1 MSSGVGS
8 GGGPVSANIRRRFAV
23 FTIIA
28 LGVPVVGATPAVA
41 QGDQG
46 YVRLAHLSPDTPEV
60 DVYLSSVSGAI
71 DEQTFPGVGYG
82 VVSDY
87 QALPTGTYAVSMRLA
102 GADPSTD
109 PVLTT
114 QVEVTAEEA
123 YTVAGVGRN
132 ADLGLRVIEDDLA
145 IPASGKA
152 KVRVVHASVRAPVLT
167 MSIADG
173 PTIASDVAFAS
184 TTSYEEVDPGTWTL
198 EIQPEGSGEAT
209 TRETTLEEGNVYT
222 CLVLDDG
229 DTLTWNM
236 LLDAGRDGIIPT
248 GGVETG
254 AGGLQD
260 SGTAERPTLVPLALA
275 GLALAAGLAVLG
287 VRRRAAGR
295 PT

>member
-1 MSSGVGS
+1 
-8 GGGPVSANIRRRFAV
+8 VSASTRRLFAV
-23 FTIIA
+23 FIA
-28 LGVPVVGATPAVA
+28 IAIAVPVVGTTPAQA
-41 QGDQG
+41 QAGQG

-60 DVYLSSVSGAI
+60 DVYLSSVSGMV

-82 VVSDY
+82 VVSAY

-102 GADPSTD
+102 GADPSTE

-114 QVEVTAEEA
+114 QVEVSSDGA

-132 ADLGLRVIEDDLA
+132 VDLGLRVIEDDLE

-184 TTSYEEVDPGTWTL
+184 TTPYEEVDPGTWTL

-209 TRETTLEEGNVYT
+209 TRETTLDEGNIYT
-222 CLVLDDG
+222 CLVLDDEG
-229 DTLTWNM
+229 DGLTWNM
-236 LLDAGRDGIIPT
+236 LLDAGRDGIVPT
-248 GGVETG
+248 GGVDTG
-254 AGGLQD
+254 AGGMQRAE
-260 SGTAERPTLVPLALA
+260 TAGGPTLVPLAVA
-275 GLALAAGLAVLG
+275 GLALAVVLAVLG
-287 VRRRAAGR
+287 VRRRVARRQG
-295 PT
+295 

>member
-1 MSSGVGS
+1 M
-8 GGGPVSANIRRRFAV
+8 
-23 FTIIA
+23 
-28 LGVPVVGATPAVA
+28 GATPAAA
-41 QGDQG
+41 QTDQG

-60 DVYLSSVSGAI
+60 DVYLSSVSDSV

-102 GADPSTD
+102 GADPSSE

-114 QVEVTAEEA
+114 QVEVTSDNA

-145 IPASGKA
+145 MPASGKA

-198 EIQPEGSGEAT
+198 EIQPEGADEAT
-209 TRETTLEEGNVYT
+209 TRETTLDEGNVYT
-222 CLVLDDG
+222 CLVLDDEG
-229 DTLTWNM
+229 DGLTWNM

-254 AGGLQD
+254 AGGLQRPD
-260 SGTAERPTLVPLALA
+260 VTDGPTLVPLAVA

-287 VRRRAAGR
+287 VRRRVAQR
-295 PT
+295 QS